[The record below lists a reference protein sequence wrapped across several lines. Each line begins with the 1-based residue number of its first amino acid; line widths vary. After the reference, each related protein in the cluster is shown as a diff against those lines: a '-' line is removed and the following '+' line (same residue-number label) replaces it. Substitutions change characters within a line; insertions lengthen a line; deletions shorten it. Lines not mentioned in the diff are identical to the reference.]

1 MDEEVTAN
9 LARDIT
15 TTTLGVFNVT
25 SSSTV
30 TSDAEAVAS
39 VSGEDSSGKDS
50 GGKSQSSADGQA
62 SQQEGSATDAGA
74 KMPATMPS
82 AGGEAS
88 SSESMSS
95 SSGGDTSSGGDSSG
109 VGVAA
114 AVAVNVLTANN
125 TAEVTNG
132 ADITAT
138 SGAVTI
144 AAMAQDSASA
154 KGIGAAVAMNNS
166 VNIGAGVG
174 LNVITGNNKAYVD
187 AGSSVVQGN
196 GITIE
201 AITPAGQTDNF
212 IAWGAAAAGGKGEA
226 QIAGS
231 VGINVVNF
239 TTEASA
245 RGGSDL
251 QSSGGITVMAVA
263 DLDPQTLGAA
273 GAFSQGGNAI
283 GATVTVA
290 VLTAMTTASIGGNA
304 DAGGAISIEAKNQLL
319 PSTIAIPIIPAS
331 ADPSATSVA
340 VAGAASSG
348 DVAIGGSFIVNVF
361 TLDATADIGGGSK
374 INKGGIYAPSAG
386 QTFTITADNDTTIT
400 SIAGALGL
408 TTGDAGVGVGLDVE
422 IISKTTKAYLDS
434 GAQVDAGGM
443 VSITAES
450 SETMLS
456 IAATAGVADEAG
468 IAASISVAVINTETD
483 AYIGG
488 MAVLNTGAVTISAS
502 DNFVTTMIAGSVGA
516 GGSAG
521 IGVANT
527 TLVLNP
533 TVQAYIGGGANVTA
547 SGTVSVTA
555 AASESLITIAA
566 GIDAGGDVGVAGSA
580 AVNVLNDTTTAYV
593 GPSAQITTTTTD
605 LTNNPSNLSVNAS
618 DDTSVISVAG
628 SLAAGGS
635 VGAGVGV
642 YTKHTNAYIDSGV
655 IATIAGNI
663 LVTAESSEN
672 LISVSAGVAVGG
684 DAGIAANAGVH
695 IFNLQTRAFI
705 GDDPNNPSG
714 KGPGNVHAQGSIYL
728 SANDMSDINEIVG
741 VLAAGGYAGIGAAVG
756 VNVFS
761 PDTESFIGAGANV
774 TGEGQGSGLMS
785 TPAGLPSAA

>member
-166 VNIGAGVG
+166 VNIGAGG
-174 LNVITGNNKAYVD
+174 ALNVITGNNKTYVD

-231 VGINVVNF
+231 VGIN
-239 TTEASA
+239 
-245 RGGSDL
+245 
-251 QSSGGITVMAVA
+251 VMAVA

-319 PSTIAIPIIPAS
+319 PSTIAIPI
-331 ADPSATSVA
+331 
-340 VAGAASSG
+340 
-348 DVAIGGSFIVNVF
+348 
-361 TLDATADIGGGSK
+361 
-374 INKGGIYAPSAG
+374 
-386 QTFTITADNDTTIT
+386 
-400 SIAGALGL
+400 
-408 TTGDAGVGVGLDVE
+408 
-422 IISKTTKAYLDS
+422 
-434 GAQVDAGGM
+434 
-443 VSITAES
+443 
-450 SETMLS
+450 
-456 IAATAGVADEAG
+456 
-468 IAASISVAVINTETD
+468 
-483 AYIGG
+483 
-488 MAVLNTGAVTISAS
+488 
-502 DNFVTTMIAGSVGA
+502 
-516 GGSAG
+516 
-521 IGVANT
+521 
-527 TLVLNP
+527 
-533 TVQAYIGGGANVTA
+533 
-547 SGTVSVTA
+547 
-555 AASESLITIAA
+555 
-566 GIDAGGDVGVAGSA
+566 
-580 AVNVLNDTTTAYV
+580 
-593 GPSAQITTTTTD
+593 
-605 LTNNPSNLSVNAS
+605 
-618 DDTSVISVAG
+618 
-628 SLAAGGS
+628 
-635 VGAGVGV
+635 
-642 YTKHTNAYIDSGV
+642 
-655 IATIAGNI
+655 
-663 LVTAESSEN
+663 
-672 LISVSAGVAVGG
+672 
-684 DAGIAANAGVH
+684 
-695 IFNLQTRAFI
+695 
-705 GDDPNNPSG
+705 
-714 KGPGNVHAQGSIYL
+714 
-728 SANDMSDINEIVG
+728 
-741 VLAAGGYAGIGAAVG
+741 
-756 VNVFS
+756 
-761 PDTESFIGAGANV
+761 
-774 TGEGQGSGLMS
+774 
-785 TPAGLPSAA
+785 